1 MKTTQLKNFCP
12 IEIKSLV
19 EISARNIGEAF
30 IIGIICLIKL
40 DSLFSI
46 LCCYCIEFCFL
57 QKAGGISKPSKQIC
71 FARFITTFII
81 KYLCLFISNPFISN
95 ILQRAPPSFLTTR
108 SFFCTVY
115 TYKTYI
121 MM

>member
-1 MKTTQLKNFCP
+1 MKTIQLKHFCP

-19 EISARNIGEAF
+19 EISARSISEAF

-57 QKAGGISKPSKQIC
+57 RKAGGISKPSKQIC
-71 FARFITTFII
+71 FALFITTFII
-81 KYLCLFISNPFISN
+81 KYLCLIYIK
-95 ILQRAPPSFLTTR
+95 SF
-108 SFFCTVY
+108 
-115 TYKTYI
+115 
-121 MM
+121 